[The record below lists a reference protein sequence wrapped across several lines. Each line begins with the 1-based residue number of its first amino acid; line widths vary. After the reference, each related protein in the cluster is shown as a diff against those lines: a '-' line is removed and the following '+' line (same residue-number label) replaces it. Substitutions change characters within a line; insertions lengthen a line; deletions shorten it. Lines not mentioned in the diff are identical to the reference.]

1 MTEAGPARARGVAAG
16 DPASPSLPPRF
27 PLLLA
32 ALLLTSMMSMIDQSI
47 TATAGPSLTGELGAL
62 DLYAWTSTAYMLT
75 FSVSMPIYGKLGDLF
90 GRRAVYL
97 SAIVIFLIGSSA
109 CGAAGSME
117 QLIAFRAL
125 QGLGGGG
132 LQVSAFSVLGD
143 LMPPRQRAKYQGWFA
158 GVMVIANLAGPLAGG
173 VLTDQLG
180 WRWIFYVN
188 LPLGLL
194 ALVGIRALLPAT
206 PRSGARPRID
216 HLGTV
221 LLAGLIACLVLG
233 ADRAGREG
241 WGDPVVLLL
250 GVGAVLLAVVWL
262 RHERSAPEPV
272 VPLGLFRDRTFTIC
286 VVVAF
291 AVSFAFF
298 GCVTFVPLLFQA
310 VQGVSATDTGLL
322 FLPAMIGMA
331 AATVVAGQIIAKT
344 GRYKW
349 FPVVSTALAATA
361 AALMAT
367 TTEDT
372 GTAVVAALLA
382 VMGVGVGLSSQVTTL
397 VAQSTAPRAQIGVS
411 TSTVG
416 LARNLGTAFGVTV
429 FGSLLNARLAA
440 VAPDRLPPTT
450 ADSIVTG
457 TWDPSKTAG
466 LPPRTLSEIAA
477 VYSDALSTVFL
488 SAVPVLLTAFL
499 LALLLKDARLEKP
512 GGPGGPGGSGR
523 PGVPG
528 GPVRSDGPE
537 GPAGPAGPGRPGGA
551 DG

>member
-1 MTEAGPARARGVAAG
+1 MAEAGPARTPGGATA
-16 DPASPSLPPRF
+16 DPSPHPLPPHF

-32 ALLLTSMMSMIDQSI
+32 TLLLTSAMSMIDQSI
-47 TATAGPSLTGELGAL
+47 TATAAPSLTGELGAL
-62 DLYAWTSTAYMLT
+62 DLYAWTTTAYMLT
-75 FSVSMPIYGKLGDLF
+75 FSVAMPIYGKLGDLL

-97 SAIVIFLIGSSA
+97 AAIVIFLIGSAA

-158 GVMVIANLAGPLAGG
+158 GVMVVANLAGPLAGG
-173 VLTDQLG
+173 VLTDQLD

-194 ALVGIRALLPAT
+194 ALAGIRALLPAA

-216 HLGTV
+216 RLGTA
-221 LLAGLIACLVLG
+221 LLTALIACLVLG
-233 ADRAGREG
+233 TDRAGREG
-241 WGDPVVLLL
+241 WGDPLVLGL
-250 GVGAVLLAVVWL
+250 GAGAVLLAVVWL

-272 VPLGLFRDRTFTIC
+272 VPLELFADRTFTIC

-298 GCVTFVPLLFQA
+298 GCVAFVPLLFQA
-310 VQGVSATDTGLL
+310 VEGVSATDTGLL

-331 AATVVAGQIIAKT
+331 LATVVAGQIIGRT

-349 FPVVSTALAATA
+349 FPVVSTALAAVA
-361 AALMAT
+361 AALMAAT
-367 TTEDT
+367 SEDT
-372 GTAVVAALLA
+372 GTAAVAALLA

-397 VAQSTAPRAQIGVS
+397 VAQSTAPRARIGVS

-429 FGSLLNARLAA
+429 FGSVLNARLATE
-440 VAPDRLPPTT
+440 APDRLPAAT
-450 ADSIVTG
+450 ADHIVNG
-457 TWDPSKTAG
+457 TWDPSAPG
-466 LPPRTLSEIAA
+466 SLSRNTLAEIAE

-488 SAVPVLLTAFL
+488 AAVPVLLAGFAL
-499 LALLLKDARLEKP
+499 SLLLKDISLERPGGPGAP
-512 GGPGGPGGSGR
+512 GGPGGPGGPGK
-523 PGVPG
+523 PGVQDNSG
-528 GPVRSDGPE
+528 TRGDQ
-537 GPAGPAGPGRPGGA
+537 
-551 DG
+551 